1 MKRNIWIT
9 VLICGALLLAGFQSA
24 VPLRVC
30 EADGSPCR
38 TGVGT
43 LTVPNGSL
51 SIAGIRATILQGPR
65 FSVTNS
71 AAQSGQTFTGANGE
85 AVQFATLSEEVT
97 LSTAGATTDSTID
110 LPTNSIIQAV
120 TARVT
125 TTIAGANSTTIQI
138 GDNLPQATRFNSTAS
153 ALTAGTTIVGL
164 NQWDPTIATATLGPR
179 QLTAQKVRITLAG
192 GADNTPSA
200 GAVRIVI
207 HYIQFT
213 APTS

>member
-1 MKRNIWIT
+1 MQRNILVT
-9 VLICGALLLAGFQSA
+9 CLLASVLLLAGFQSA

-51 SIAGIRATILQGPR
+51 SVAGTRATVSQGPR
-65 FSVTNS
+65 YAVANTSTTS
-71 AAQSGQTFTGANGE
+71 SQTLTGANGE
-85 AVQFATLSEEVT
+85 AAQLAALSENVT

-110 LPTNSIIQAV
+110 LPAGSV
-120 TARVT
+120 VLSVVARIT
-125 TTIAGANSTTIQI
+125 TTIAGVDSTTLSI
-138 GDNLPQATRFNSTAS
+138 GDPTTAARFGTTG
-153 ALTAGTTIVGL
+153 ALTAGTTVVGITQM
-164 NQWDPTIATATLGPR
+164 NGNITTTAAGPTQAATA
-179 QLTAQKVRITLAG
+179 KVRLTLSG

-200 GAVRIVI
+200 GAVRVSIV
-207 HYIQFT
+207 YIAFT